1 VTTTGFFNGRFPFLA
16 LILSLA
22 GAASAS
28 CASKTLMESTEPAS
42 SIGPKGS
49 RPYEQVIERYSA
61 GDSEYTGFNNA
72 FEYKATILNSEV
84 REAIIERQAKYYLW
98 DREKM
103 AIEREKAQSDLAKE
117 TQVHVSFFTPE
128 KANDNL
134 TDAKSIWRVYL
145 DTGGR
150 RYQGR
155 VKRIRGVMAE
165 LQSLYPYHTRWTTPY
180 EVAFPVPALAI
191 ETQSA
196 TLIITGPLGT
206 RSVDFPP
213 VR

>member
-1 VTTTGFFNGRFPFLA
+1 MTAGLFSGRLPVLTFILA
-16 LILSLA
+16 LA
-22 GAASAS
+22 GTTSVS
-28 CASKTLMESTEPAS
+28 CASRTLMESTEPAAT
-42 SIGPKGS
+42 IGPKGS
-49 RPYEQVIERYSA
+49 HTYEQVIERYSA

-72 FEYKATILNSEV
+72 FEYKATLLNSEV
-84 REAIIERQAKYYLW
+84 REAIIARQAKYYLW
-98 DREKM
+98 DREKV

-117 TQVHVSFFTPE
+117 TQIHVSFFTPE
-128 KANDNL
+128 RANDNL

-180 EVAFPVPALAI
+180 ELAFPVPALAI
-191 ETQSA
+191 ETQDA
-196 TLIITGPLGT
+196 KLIITGPLGT